1 MALFGPQHLER
12 FVLTKQLGYCC
23 TASSGGGSFSIPTS
37 NVSTV
42 FGGRHHQSTKT
53 LHCPAIAIDAPN
65 SSSLADVAG
74 VRWGFT
80 SLQGARE
87 EMEDDIVI
95 RSDDGFSFAAVFDGH
110 AGFNSVKFL
119 RDELFKE
126 CVVALQ
132 GGSLLGGKD
141 FGAIRAAL
149 EGAFQNTDS
158 RLLSWLETNYGEDE
172 SGSTATVVFI
182 ASDMLIISHIGDST
196 VVLSRSG
203 KAEVLTDPHRP
214 YGNNKTSLQEIR
226 RIREAGGWKGVQE
239 GRWTEKFTSRIQF
252 NGDLVVASP
261 DTYQVSLGSDAEF
274 VVLASDGLWDYM
286 NSSDAVQFVRDRL
299 KHHGNVQ
306 LACEELASAALD
318 RRSQDNISII
328 IADLGKTDWQS
339 IPPLQQQNFVFELGQ
354 AFATLGIVS
363 LGIWMSSS
371 LFSL

>member
-12 FVLTKQLGYCC
+12 FILTKQLGYCC
-23 TASSGGGSFSIPTS
+23 TATSSGGGSFSIPTS

-95 RSDDGFSFAAVFDGH
+95 RSEDGFSFAAVFDGH

-149 EGAFQNTDS
+149 EGAFQNADS

-226 RIREAGGWKGVQE
+226 RIREAGGWNRHLMVVYTVHMTRMLQKGVQE

-286 NSSDAVQFVRDRL
+286 NRWVV
-299 KHHGNVQ
+299 
-306 LACEELASAALD
+306 
-318 RRSQDNISII
+318 
-328 IADLGKTDWQS
+328 
-339 IPPLQQQNFVFELGQ
+339 
-354 AFATLGIVS
+354 
-363 LGIWMSSS
+363 
-371 LFSL
+371 

>member
-226 RIREAGGWKGVQE
+226 RIREAGGWINN
-239 GRWTEKFTSRIQF
+239 GRICGDIAISRAF
-252 NGDLVVASP
+252 GDMRFKTKKKEYSP
-261 DTYQVSLGSDAEF
+261 
-274 VVLASDGLWDYM
+274 
-286 NSSDAVQFVRDRL
+286 
-299 KHHGNVQ
+299 
-306 LACEELASAALD
+306 
-318 RRSQDNISII
+318 
-328 IADLGKTDWQS
+328 
-339 IPPLQQQNFVFELGQ
+339 
-354 AFATLGIVS
+354 
-363 LGIWMSSS
+363 
-371 LFSL
+371 